1 VRIRHWTSNKICYL
15 WYHQTISHNHT
26 KMLNWASI
34 SSTQVCSIFLV
45 LTAAYLLASS
55 ILQYWRLR
63 KIPGPPLASWTSL
76 WLMWHMHHE
85 DTFHVVRKKL
95 HQKYGP
101 VQRYGPNRVMFS
113 DPIAVPIILGSTDV
127 YPKVQYQH
135 TSLSNTDLL
144 DRPLTTGPP
153 RVLSMVRRLYRSLV

>member
-1 VRIRHWTSNKICYL
+1 VRVRHWTSNKTYYL
-15 WYHQTISHNHT
+15 RYHQTISHNHT

-34 SSTQVCSIFLV
+34 SLTQGCSIFLV
-45 LTAAYLLASS
+45 LIAAYILISS
-55 ILQYWRLR
+55 LLQYWRLR
-63 KIPGPPLASWTSL
+63 KIPGPPLASWSNL

-127 YPKVQYQH
+127 FPKVQPQH
-135 TSLSNTDLL
+135 TFPSDTDLL
-144 DRPLTTGPP
+144 DRPQTTDPQ
-153 RVLSMVRRLYRSLV
+153 RVLSMVRKLYRSLV